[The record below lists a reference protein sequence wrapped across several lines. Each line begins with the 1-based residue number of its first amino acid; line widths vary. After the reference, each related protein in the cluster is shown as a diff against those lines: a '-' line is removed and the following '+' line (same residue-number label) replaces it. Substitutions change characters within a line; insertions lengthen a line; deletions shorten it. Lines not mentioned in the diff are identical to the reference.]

1 MWPST
6 SRAARWLGGWA
17 ALLFPPRCLV
27 CGQEGHTPSVV
38 CADCLAEVRGWE
50 AVCQVCGVG
59 VAPGL
64 DLCEECAVEARPYA
78 WARSLGPYEG
88 VLRAL
93 VLLVKYEGERAVV
106 RLLAHRMAALVAG
119 EVAVVTWVPPDPLRL
134 RQRGFH
140 GAELLGREVAKALGL
155 PAKPLLHKLRHSP
168 EQVGRP
174 REERLTAMRGLFAA
188 TKRGHGER
196 VLLVDDVLTT
206 GATAAEGVRAL
217 QEAGFGEVAVLTC
230 ARALGGD

>member
-6 SRAARWLGGWA
+6 SPAARGLAGWVG
-17 ALLFPPRCLV
+17 LLFPPHCLI
-27 CGQEGHTPSVV
+27 CGHEVDGLSAV
-38 CADCLAEVRGWE
+38 CADCFGDIPRWA
-50 AVCQVCGVG
+50 AVCGICGVG

-64 DLCEECAVEARPYA
+64 DLCEACAVEARPYL

-93 VLLVKYEGERAVV
+93 VLLVKYGGERAVA
-106 RLLAHRMAALVAG
+106 RLLGRAMAELVVG
-119 EVAVVTWVPPDPLRL
+119 EVAVVAWVPPDPVRL
-134 RQRGFH
+134 KRRGFH
-140 GAELLGREVAKALGL
+140 GAELLGREVARALGL
-155 PAKPLLHKLRHSP
+155 PARALLRKVRPSP

-174 REERLTAMRGLFAA
+174 REERVRAMHGLFVA
-188 TKRGHGER
+188 TRKGHGET

-217 QEAGFGEVAVLTC
+217 QEGGFGAVAVLTC
-230 ARALGGD
+230 ARTVGQD

>member
-6 SRAARWLGGWA
+6 SPAARGLAGWVG
-17 ALLFPPRCLV
+17 LLFPPRCLV
-27 CGQEGHTPSVV
+27 CGKELGEPVPV
-38 CADCLAEVRGWE
+38 CAECFGELPRWG

-59 VAPGL
+59 VAAGL
-64 DLCEECAVEARPYA
+64 DLCEACAVEARPYS
-78 WARSLGPYEG
+78 WARSIGPYEG

-93 VLLVKYEGERAVV
+93 IFLVKYEGERAVARV
-106 RLLAHRMAALVAG
+106 LAREMARVVAG

-140 GAELLGREVAKALGL
+140 GAELLGREVARILGL
-155 PAKPLLHKLRHSP
+155 PAKPLLRKLRPSP

-174 REERLTAMRGLFAA
+174 REERIRAMHGLFVA
-188 TKRGHGER
+188 TRRGRGEA

-230 ARALGGD
+230 ARTVGRE

>member
-6 SRAARWLGGWA
+6 SRAARWLWGWA
-17 ALLFPPRCLV
+17 TLLFPSACVV
-27 CGQEGHTPSVV
+27 CGQEVREPAAICPG
-38 CADCLAEVRGWE
+38 CAEEVGGWGSI
-50 AVCQVCGVG
+50 CQICGVG
-59 VAPGL
+59 IAPGL
-64 DLCEECAVEARPYA
+64 DLCEGCAVETRPYV

-93 VLLVKYEGERAVV
+93 VLLVKYEGERAVA
-106 RLLAHRMAALVAG
+106 RFLGRRMAALLAG
-119 EVAVVTWVPPDPLRL
+119 EVAVVTWVPPDPVRL

-155 PAKPLLHKLRHSP
+155 PGRPLLRKLRHSP

-174 REERLTAMRGLFAA
+174 RQERVRAMHGLFSA
-188 TKRGHGER
+188 TRRGQGER

-206 GATAAEGVRAL
+206 GATVAEGIRAL